1 MARIPDRPATIVQ
14 EAWDEAFNNQ
24 DMPAFVNHH
33 SEDVVYF
40 DPTFPKPVRGRTEL
54 QAVFEGIFKMFP
66 DCKMEIYRLSQL
78 DSFRD

>member
-14 EAWDEAFNNQ
+14 EAWGEAFNNR

-40 DPTFPKPVRGRTEL
+40 DPTFPKPVRGRT
-54 QAVFEGIFKMFP
+54 
-66 DCKMEIYRLSQL
+66 
-78 DSFRD
+78 